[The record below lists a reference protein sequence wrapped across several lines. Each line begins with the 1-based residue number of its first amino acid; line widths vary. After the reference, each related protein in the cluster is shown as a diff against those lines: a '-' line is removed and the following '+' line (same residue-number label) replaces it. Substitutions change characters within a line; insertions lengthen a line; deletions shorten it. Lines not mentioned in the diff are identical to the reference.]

1 MGSGAIIIQ
10 RESIRLLAAC
20 VVIAVVGV
28 TTLQAHEMIY
38 RGTVVEVQATKI
50 AVKTTDDK
58 TKKTETVWLAVDK
71 DTKVKRGDVPVPYA
85 EAHIAKDERIVAIVN
100 HDAET
105 KMLATEIRLAAA
117 K

>member
-1 MGSGAIIIQ
+1 MIIQ
-10 RESIRLLAAC
+10 RKSLRLLAAC
-20 VVIAVVGV
+20 VAIAVVGIA
-28 TTLQAHEMIY
+28 TPQAHEMMY
-38 RGTVVEVQATKI
+38 RGTVVEVQATKV

-58 TKKTETVWLAVDK
+58 TKKTETVWLTVNR
-71 DTKVKRGDVPVPYA
+71 DTKVKRGDVLVPYG
-85 EAHIAKDERIVAIVN
+85 EAHIAKDERIVVIVN

>member
-1 MGSGAIIIQ
+1 MISEKVIQ
-10 RESIRLLAAC
+10 WL
-20 VVIAVVGV
+20 VAVVLTATV
-28 TTLQAHEMIY
+28 AVATVCAHEVMY
-38 RGTVVEVQATKI
+38 RGTIAEVQSTKI

-58 TKKTETVWLAVDK
+58 TKKTETMWFAVNR
-71 DTKVKRGDVPVPYA
+71 DTKVKRGVVLVPYGETHFA
-85 EAHIAKDERIVAIVN
+85 MGERIVVIVN

>member
-1 MGSGAIIIQ
+1 MRNRTGQTGA
-10 RESIRLLAAC
+10 RTLLVVAA
-20 VVIAVVGV
+20 IACLGAV
-28 TTLQAHEMIY
+28 TLRAHEIMY
-38 RGTVVEVQATKI
+38 RGTVVDVQAAKI

-58 TKKTETVWLAVDK
+58 TKKTETVWLAVNK

-85 EAHIAKDERIVAIVN
+85 EAHIAKDERIVVIVN